1 MEISTAMLRSVQA
14 IFSLFHSVCSR
25 YAVSSCGGLS
35 SQGFLIRPQVFI
47 RDCHARST
55 ILEQVMRWI
64 PSQAMPLMQ
73 ALWRHRWLAMGTAW
87 LVCTV
92 GWIGAALMP
101 TKFESS
107 ARVYLNTDPLLTPLL
122 HGLAAD
128 TNPSRHLDFML
139 RTLLSRPN
147 LEQLIR
153 LTDLDIGIRIP
164 GEKEALL
171 KSLATDLEVRPI
183 TQNLLILSYR
193 DGDPVLAKNIVQSLL
208 TIFAEKMWPAA
219 TELTWTAH
227 NVS

>member
-1 MEISTAMLRSVQA
+1 
-14 IFSLFHSVCSR
+14 
-25 YAVSSCGGLS
+25 
-35 SQGFLIRPQVFI
+35 
-47 RDCHARST
+47 
-55 ILEQVMRWI
+55 
-64 PSQAMPLMQ
+64 
-73 ALWRHRWLAMGTAW
+73 
-87 LVCTV
+87 
-92 GWIGAALMP
+92 
-101 TKFESS
+101 
-107 ARVYLNTDPLLTPLL
+107 
-122 HGLAAD
+122 
-128 TNPSRHLDFML
+128 ML

-153 LTDLDIGIRIP
+153 LTDLDIGIRTP

-171 KSLATDLEVRPI
+171 KRLATDLEVRPI